1 MSRYV
6 CTTCD
11 EKFAV
16 IPKDAVKL
24 TPGNMTSTYRF
35 ANGHIHNLRR
45 DNSEALHTRW
55 HKTKKSGCEFC
66 FPPPQSQSV
75 EQSELLNE
83 VLDTLEQ
90 LPGPIKQVIAEPHVE
105 DDESSLTS
113 MALAFRRINRR

>member
-35 ANGHIHNLRR
+35 ANGQIHNLRR
-45 DNSEALHTRW
+45 DNSEAMHTRW
-55 HKTKKSGCEFC
+55 HKTKKVGCEFC
-66 FPPPQSQSV
+66 FPPPEPQPV
-75 EQSELLNE
+75 EHE
-83 VLDTLEQ
+83 VVTAPSASTNSIEK
-90 LPGPIKQVIAEPHVE
+90 PEIE
-105 DDESSLTS
+105 DDDESLTS
-113 MALAFRRINRR
+113 MQMAFRRINRR

>member
-16 IPKDAVKL
+16 IPNDAVKL

-35 ANGHIHNLRR
+35 ANGQIHNLRR
-45 DNSEALHTRW
+45 DNSESIHTRW
-55 HKTKKSGCEFC
+55 HKTSKKIGCEFC
-66 FPPPQSQSV
+66 F
-75 EQSELLNE
+75 QSEPEPQPPVE
-83 VLDTLEQ
+83 VLQ
-90 LPGPIKQVIAEPHVE
+90 LPEPIKPEVIAEPHVE

-113 MALAFRRINRR
+113 MALAFRRINPAVSGKRKT